1 MKTIISQKLKN
12 VLKNKIFNVISLNL
26 FNNVEFLLNNL
37 LCNDGSNQYFNVIF
51 KAQQAA
57 RDIVKSIVVSTFEE
71 LDNEFKESA
80 YRKSRYYIN
89 KSNVPRTLITIVGEI
104 TFYRTYY
111 ISKHSNKTFFYI
123 DKIFDLPKNDHYDP
137 IVKAISVSKAISTSQ
152 AQAVR
157 DTSAF
162 ISDISYF
169 ETDSIIK
176 DIPRQSVYNWIK
188 NWYVPN
194 IVPKS
199 VDTPETLYV
208 MADEKYIGA
217 QNINKDIMIKCFV
230 TFEDIKNISKNR
242 RQLVNRSV
250 FSCYTSKAWPKFMDF
265 IAMKYDFSKIK
276 NICLLS
282 DGATWIKSGISELK
296 LEPNNTVKFYLC
308 EFHFKQAIHHITTD
322 TEERT
327 NLINVFNTQTK
338 KDFIA
343 AVNQIILKNPSR
355 EGTIN
360 KKLNYILNNYSYIK
374 SMLELKIGSS
384 MESHISHLI
393 ASFFSSRPKGY
404 STKRIEKYIK
414 LNDYKHNNINIF
426 KLYLSTYSKKQTITL
441 NENTYDYEIFTPDK
455 IHNIPVLSNGLKT
468 GSYQILNSISHEIST
483 DTYILNET

>member
-12 VLKNKIFNVISLNL
+12 VIKNKIFNVISLNL

-51 KAQQAA
+51 KVQQAA
-57 RDIVKSIVVSTFEE
+57 REIVKSIVITTFEE
-71 LDNEFKESA
+71 LDNEFKESE

-111 ISKHSNKTFFYI
+111 ISKHSNKKFFYI

-137 IVKAISVSKAISTSQ
+137 IVKAITVSKAISTSQ

-169 ETDSIIK
+169 ETNSIIK

-194 IVPKS
+194 IIPKS

-217 QNINKDIMIKCFV
+217 QNIDKDIMVKCFV
-230 TFEDIKNISKNR
+230 TFEDVKHISKHRNALSNR
-242 RQLVNRSV
+242 FV
-250 FSCYTSKAWPKFMDF
+250 FSTYSSKPWPQFMDL
-265 IAMKYDFSKIK
+265 IAKRYDFSKIK
-276 NICLLS
+276 NICLLG
-282 DGATWIKSGISELK
+282 DGGSWIKSGVNELR
-296 LEPNNTVKFYLC
+296 LDTNNSVKFYLC
-308 EFHFKQAIHHITTD
+308 EFHFKQAIHHITSD
-322 TEERT
+322 DDERQKLIDIFT
-327 NLINVFNTQTK
+327 NEPMQNFIDSVNEILANNPHREQT
-338 KDFIA
+338 I
-343 AVNQIILKNPSR
+343 
-355 EGTIN
+355 T
-360 KKLNYILNNYSYIK
+360 KKLNYIINNYTAIK
-374 SMLELKIGSS
+374 SMLSLNIGSS

-393 ASFFSSRPKGY
+393 ASFFASRPKGF
-404 STKRIEKYIK
+404 STKRIDKYLK
-414 LNDYKHNNINIF
+414 LNDYKNNGINIF
-426 KLYLSTYSKKQTITL
+426 NLYLKSYKNKKTMSF
-441 NENTYDYEIFTPDK
+441 NEEYVDFSIFHTDNN
-455 IHNIPVLSNGLKT
+455 HNIPVLNYGWVTPTYKE
-468 GSYQILNSISHEIST
+468 LNAIAH
-483 DTYILNET
+483 